1 MEWTNRKYLKIEKK
15 KIIVL
20 LVYNHNLLYEFNGKS
35 TIGSLLMVDNLGEIF
50 SDIDGNLFVQ
60 NSNGTFV
67 QIFFDVDSVCLA
79 VKNDEVDKDDEHS
92 VASVFDG
99 MVDEDEM
106 DDEDDEDDKDK
117 DDEDNDEFSIA
128 SVFDGMITLNNPNK
142 MENSDDDEE
151 DD

>member
-1 MEWTNRKYLKIEKK
+1 MAT
-15 KIIVL
+15 VP
-20 LVYNHNLLYEFNGKS
+20 S
-35 TIGSLLMVDNLGEIF
+35 DNLGEIF
-50 SDIDGNLFVQ
+50 SDINGNLFIQ

-67 QIFFDVDSVCLA
+67 QIVFNIDSTCLA
-79 VKNDEVDKDDEHS
+79 VKNNEVDKDENDGDDERS
-92 VASVFDG
+92 VVSVFDG

-106 DDEDDEDDKDK
+106 DEMDEMDDDEDDKDE